1 MLLQSN
7 SVCKIIHKMAAQT
20 DSPIQQEQSNDRRQ
34 ISGWHVRWN
43 VKHFENYDAARS
55 RDQVVKLQ
63 NTATM
68 PKAIT
73 SATERSYVL
82 LAFVHLLVSQFVNEL
97 NEINEKVIKF

>member
-68 PKAIT
+68 PK
-73 SATERSYVL
+73 EYL
-82 LAFVHLLVSQFVNEL
+82 LPLQRKEVMFY
-97 NEINEKVIKF
+97 